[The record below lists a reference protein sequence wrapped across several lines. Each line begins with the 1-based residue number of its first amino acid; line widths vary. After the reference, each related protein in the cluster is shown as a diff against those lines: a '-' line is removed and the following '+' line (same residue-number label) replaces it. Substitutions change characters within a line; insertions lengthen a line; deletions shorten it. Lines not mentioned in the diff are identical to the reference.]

1 MGGIIWRRRGGSE
14 NTSHIFPDHAEKISE
29 SIVQPS
35 DKGKGKMTQANR
47 EILIVDDTPVLRNI
61 MKTQLQRMGFF
72 HIHEAPD
79 GSEAMKIL
87 HAKKID
93 LVISDWNM
101 PVMNGVELL
110 REIRGNEVLKDIP
123 FIMVTAEA
131 TVARIGMAMQ
141 LKVDE
146 LLLKPFTLEIL
157 ERKIIR
163 VIQ

>member
-1 MGGIIWRRRGGSE
+1 
-14 NTSHIFPDHAEKISE
+14 
-29 SIVQPS
+29 
-35 DKGKGKMTQANR
+35 MTQANR
-47 EILIVDDTPVLRNI
+47 QILIVDDTPVLRNI
-61 MKTQLQRMGFF
+61 MKMQLQRMGFSL
-72 HIHEAPD
+72 IHEATN

-87 HAKKID
+87 HARKID

-101 PVMNGVELL
+101 PVMNGFELL
-110 REIRGNEVLKDIP
+110 REIRASEVFKDIP

-131 TVARIGMAMQ
+131 TEARLSMALQ

-146 LLLKPFTLEIL
+146 LILKPFTLEIL

>member
-1 MGGIIWRRRGGSE
+1 
-14 NTSHIFPDHAEKISE
+14 
-29 SIVQPS
+29 
-35 DKGKGKMTQANR
+35 MTQANR
-47 EILIVDDTPVLRNI
+47 QILIVDDTAVLRNI
-61 MKTQLQRMGFF
+61 MKMQLQRMGFSL
-72 HIHEAPD
+72 IHEATN

-87 HAKKID
+87 HARKID

-101 PVMNGVELL
+101 PVMNGFELL
-110 REIRGNEVLKDIP
+110 REIRASEVFKDIP

-131 TVARIGMAMQ
+131 TEVRLSMALQ

-146 LLLKPFTLEIL
+146 LILKPFTLEIL

>member
-1 MGGIIWRRRGGSE
+1 MG
-14 NTSHIFPDHAEKISE
+14 
-29 SIVQPS
+29 QL
-35 DKGKGKMTQANR
+35 NR
-47 EILIVDDTPVLRNI
+47 EILIVDDTAVLRNI
-61 MKTQLQRMGFF
+61 MKMQLQRMGFF

-79 GSEAMKIL
+79 GCEAMKIL
-87 HAKKID
+87 QAQRID

-110 REIRGNEVLKDIP
+110 REIRGNAVLQDIP

-131 TVARIGMAMQ
+131 STAKISMALQ

-146 LLLKPFTLEIL
+146 LILKPFTMEIL

>member
-1 MGGIIWRRRGGSE
+1 
-14 NTSHIFPDHAEKISE
+14 
-29 SIVQPS
+29 
-35 DKGKGKMTQANR
+35 MTQANR
-47 EILIVDDTPVLRNI
+47 QILIVDDTPVLRNI
-61 MKTQLQRMGFF
+61 MKMQLQRMGFSL
-72 HIHEAPD
+72 IHEAPD
-79 GSEAMKIL
+79 GSAAMKIL
-87 HAKKID
+87 HARKID

-110 REIRGNEVLKDIP
+110 RKIRASEVFKDIP

-131 TVARIGMAMQ
+131 TEARISMALQ

-146 LLLKPFTLEIL
+146 LILKPFTLEIL

>member
-1 MGGIIWRRRGGSE
+1 
-14 NTSHIFPDHAEKISE
+14 
-29 SIVQPS
+29 
-35 DKGKGKMTQANR
+35 MTQANR
-47 EILIVDDTPVLRNI
+47 QILIVDDTAVLRNI
-61 MKTQLQRMGFF
+61 MKMQLQRMGFSL
-72 HIHEAPD
+72 IHEAPD

-87 HAKKID
+87 HTRKID

-101 PVMNGVELL
+101 PVMNGFELL
-110 REIRGNEVLKDIP
+110 REIRASEVFKDIP

-131 TVARIGMAMQ
+131 TEARISMALQ

-146 LLLKPFTLEIL
+146 LILKPFTLEIL

>member
-1 MGGIIWRRRGGSE
+1 
-14 NTSHIFPDHAEKISE
+14 
-29 SIVQPS
+29 
-35 DKGKGKMTQANR
+35 MTQANR
-47 EILIVDDTPVLRNI
+47 QILIVDDTTVLRNI
-61 MKTQLQRMGFF
+61 MKMQLQRMGFSL
-72 HIHEAPD
+72 IHEAPD
-79 GSEAMKIL
+79 GSAAMKIL
-87 HAKKID
+87 HARKID

-110 REIRGNEVLKDIP
+110 REIRASEVFKDIP

-131 TVARIGMAMQ
+131 TEARLSMALQ

-146 LLLKPFTLEIL
+146 LILKPFTLEIL

>member
-1 MGGIIWRRRGGSE
+1 
-14 NTSHIFPDHAEKISE
+14 
-29 SIVQPS
+29 
-35 DKGKGKMTQANR
+35 MTQANR
-47 EILIVDDTPVLRNI
+47 QILIVDDTAVLRNI
-61 MKTQLQRMGFF
+61 MKMQLQRMGFSL
-72 HIHEAPD
+72 IHEAPN

-87 HAKKID
+87 HARKID

-101 PVMNGVELL
+101 PVMNGFELL
-110 REIRGNEVLKDIP
+110 REIRASEVFRDIP

-131 TVARIGMAMQ
+131 TEARLSMALQ

-146 LLLKPFTLEIL
+146 LILKPFTLEIL

>member
-1 MGGIIWRRRGGSE
+1 MSQE
-14 NTSHIFPDHAEKISE
+14 
-29 SIVQPS
+29 
-35 DKGKGKMTQANR
+35 NR
-47 EILIVDDTPVLRNI
+47 EILIVDDTAVLRNI
-61 MKTQLQRMGFF
+61 MKMQLQRMGFAR
-72 HIHEAPD
+72 IHEAQD
-79 GSEAMKIL
+79 GSAAMKIL
-87 HAKKID
+87 HAQKID

-110 REIRGNEVLKDIP
+110 REIRASEMLKDIP

-131 TVARIGMAMQ
+131 TTARISMALQ

-146 LLLKPFTLEIL
+146 LILKPFTLEIL